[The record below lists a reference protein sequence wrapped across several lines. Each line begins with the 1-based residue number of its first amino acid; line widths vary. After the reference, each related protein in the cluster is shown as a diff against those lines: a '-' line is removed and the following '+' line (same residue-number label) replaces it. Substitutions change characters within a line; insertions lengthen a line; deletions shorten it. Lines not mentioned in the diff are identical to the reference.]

1 MAIRVV
7 TIVSRMNLGGV
18 AVLLT
23 DLHQSLND
31 KEFSHTLITGV
42 CSSDEIDVLDSQ
54 RGDRNIIKLKTMGRA
69 PSLVADLKTFLKLRK
84 LLSGIAPDIVH
95 THTSKAG
102 VLGRLAAIS
111 IRRDITVIHTYH
123 GHTLYGYFAKIIV
136 KVNILIEQILAVKT
150 DLLIADSTQV
160 MIDLKKV
167 RIGDK
172 RAWIVIP
179 PGIRSLQKISKKLAR
194 NRIGVGNGI
203 FLICWIG
210 RFAEIKNPL
219 LALKSFKNLP
229 LNVRTKAE
237 MVMVGEGMLLEE
249 SISYVNEN
257 KLNVNFA
264 GWNSDISPYL
274 AASDLLLVSSK
285 NEGFG
290 MVIAEAGFFKI
301 PAISTNVGG
310 VREFIKNGSNGI
322 LAESNPEDISER
334 ILKLYKNPIT
344 LKRLGLNAHKT
355 TLEKFTINSFIE
367 SHKSIYRQILK

>member
-1 MAIRVV
+1 
-7 TIVSRMNLGGV
+7 
-18 AVLLT
+18 
-23 DLHQSLND
+23 
-31 KEFSHTLITGV
+31 
-42 CSSDEIDVLDSQ
+42 
-54 RGDRNIIKLKTMGRA
+54 
-69 PSLVADLKTFLKLRK
+69 
-84 LLSGIAPDIVH
+84 
-95 THTSKAG
+95 
-102 VLGRLAAIS
+102 
-111 IRRDITVIHTYH
+111 
-123 GHTLYGYFAKIIV
+123 
-136 KVNILIEQILAVKT
+136 
-150 DLLIADSTQV
+150 
-160 MIDLKKV
+160 
-167 RIGDK
+167 
-172 RAWIVIP
+172 
-179 PGIRSLQKISKKLAR
+179 
-194 NRIGVGNGI
+194 
-203 FLICWIG
+203 
-210 RFAEIKNPL
+210 
-219 LALKSFKNLP
+219 LP